1 MPFTN
6 GFYINGHWQL
16 EDAQRS
22 FVPLINPA
30 TEDVLYQVPM
40 ATKAEVNAA
49 IDAAHKAFT
58 SYSQSP
64 VAERIA
70 LVERIGAAYKER
82 LDDIAFAISTEMG
95 APITLAQKAQAPL
108 GLGQIESALEAARNF
123 TFEEAK
129 EGYRLHHEA
138 AGVAALITPW
148 NWPMNQALCK
158 IAPALLAGC
167 TMVFKPSELAPLSAV
182 LLTEIIAAATPPK
195 GVFNMIFGQGEIVG
209 PLLSSD
215 PRIDVVSLT
224 GSNRA
229 GTSVLHESAASVKR
243 VSLELG
249 GKSAN
254 ILLPD
259 CNFEQAVNSSVRAV
273 MNNSGQSCNA
283 PTRLLV
289 PKERLNEVE
298 EVAKHAC
305 TTLAMG
311 APSDPNTRLGPIANQ
326 RQYERVKY
334 YIELGIEEGAQLL
347 VGGTTKPTHLPKGY
361 YVAPTLFSQVSN
373 QMRIAQEEIFG
384 PVLCIIPYQSVE
396 EAIRIAN
403 DSIYGLS
410 AYVYGQDMAAA
421 QQVARQLRAGNVHIN
436 NARAQLSA
444 PFGGYKQS
452 GIGREWGEYG
462 LLEFLEQK
470 AIFSPV

>member
-1 MPFTN
+1 MPFTH
-6 GFYINGHWQL
+6 GFYINGGWQL
-16 EDAQRS
+16 EDVPRS

-30 TEDVLYQVPM
+30 TEEVLYQVPM
-40 ATKAEVNAA
+40 ATKAEVSTA
-49 IDAAHKAFT
+49 IEAAHHAFI

-70 LVERIGAAYKER
+70 LIERIYAAYAER
-82 LDDIAFAISTEMG
+82 LEDIALAISTEMG

-108 GLGQIESALEAARNF
+108 GLGQIKSAIEAAKGF
-123 TFEEAK
+123 AFEEAK
-129 EGYRLHHEA
+129 DGYTLHHEA

-167 TMVFKPSELAPLSAV
+167 TMVFKPSELAPLSAM
-182 LLTEIIAAATPPK
+182 LLTEIIAKAEPPH

-209 PLLSSD
+209 PQLSSD
-215 PRIDVVSLT
+215 PRIDIVSLT

-229 GTSVLHESAASVKR
+229 GVSVLHESAASVKR

-259 CNFEQAVNSSVRAV
+259 CDVEQAVRTSVRAV

-289 PKERLNEVE
+289 PTERLNEVE
-298 EVAKHAC
+298 NIAKQAC
-305 TTLAMG
+305 TELTLG

-334 YIELGIEEGAQLL
+334 YIELGIEEGAQLIA
-347 VGGTTKPTHLPKGY
+347 GGTTKPAHLPKGY
-361 YVAPTLFSQVSN
+361 YVEPTVFSQVSN

-384 PVLCIIPYQSVE
+384 PVLCIIPYTSVE
-396 EAIRIAN
+396 QAINIAN

-410 AYVYGQDMAAA
+410 AYVYGEDLTAA
-421 QQVARQLRAGNVHIN
+421 QQVAKQLRAGNVHIN
-436 NARAQLSA
+436 NAKAQLSA

>member
-1 MPFTN
+1 MPFTH
-6 GFYINGHWQL
+6 GFYINGGWQL
-16 EDAQRS
+16 EDVPRS

-30 TEDVLYQVPM
+30 TEEVLYQVPM
-40 ATKAEVNAA
+40 ATKAEVSTA
-49 IDAAHKAFT
+49 IEAAHHAFI

-70 LVERIGAAYKER
+70 LIERIYAAYAER
-82 LDDIAFAISTEMG
+82 LEDIALAISTEMG

-108 GLGQIESALEAARNF
+108 GLGQIKSAIEAAKGF
-123 TFEEAK
+123 AFEEAK
-129 EGYRLHHEA
+129 EGYTLHHEA

-167 TMVFKPSELAPLSAV
+167 TMVFKPSELAPLSAM
-182 LLTEIIAAATPPK
+182 LLTEIIAKAEPPH

-209 PLLSSD
+209 PQLSSD
-215 PRIDVVSLT
+215 PRIDIVSLT

-229 GTSVLHESAASVKR
+229 GVSVLHESAASVKR

-259 CNFEQAVNSSVRAV
+259 CDVEQAVRTSVRAV

-289 PKERLNEVE
+289 PTERLNEVE
-298 EVAKHAC
+298 NIAKQAC
-305 TTLAMG
+305 TELTLG
-311 APSDPNTRLGPIANQ
+311 APSDPSTRLGPIANQ

-334 YIELGIEEGAQLL
+334 YIELGIEEGAQLIA
-347 VGGTTKPTHLPKGY
+347 GGTTKPAHLPKGY
-361 YVAPTLFSQVSN
+361 YVEPTVFSQVSN

-384 PVLCIIPYQSVE
+384 PVLCIIPYSSVE
-396 EAIRIAN
+396 QAINMAN

-410 AYVYGQDMAAA
+410 AYVYGEDLTAA
-421 QQVARQLRAGNVHIN
+421 QQVAKQLRAGNVHIN
-436 NARAQLSA
+436 NAKAQLSA

-452 GIGREWGEYG
+452 GIGREWGTYG

-470 AIFSPV
+470 SVFQTD